1 MHVLTDRQMQ
11 WWETEVNDLHEQL
24 LQARRANLAVGAKL
38 ETSLA
43 CSAAIA
49 KKGRTYWKAARALD
63 QEKKKLLDRAKK
75 AERELEQAR
84 LRVCE
89 LETELAERDNTIE
102 WLNDQAEIYR
112 RRQSDAPEEVGK

>member
-11 WWETEVNDLHEQL
+11 WWETEVNDLHVQL

-38 ETSLA
+38 ESSLA

-63 QEKKKLLDRAKK
+63 AEKKKLLDRAKT

-84 LRVCE
+84 LRMCE
-89 LETELAERDNTIE
+89 LEAELAERDNTIE

-112 RRQSDAPEEVGK
+112 RRQPDAPAAEA

>member
-63 QEKKKLLDRAKK
+63 QEKKKLLDRAKR

-89 LETELAERDNTIE
+89 LEAELADRDNTIE
-102 WLNDQAEIYR
+102 WMAEQAEIYR
-112 RRQSDAPEEVGK
+112 RRQSDAPAAEA

>member
-1 MHVLTDRQMQ
+1 MQ

-38 ETSLA
+38 EASLA

-63 QEKKKLLDRAKK
+63 QEKKKLLDRAKR

-89 LETELAERDNTIE
+89 LEAELADRDNPIE
-102 WLNDQAEIYR
+102 WMAEQAEIYR
-112 RRQSDAPEEVGK
+112 RRQSDAPAAEA

>member
-11 WWETEVNDLHEQL
+11 WWETEVNDLQEQL

-63 QEKKKLLDRAKK
+63 QEKKKLLDRAKR

-89 LETELAERDNTIE
+89 LEAELAERDNTIE
-102 WLNDQAEIYR
+102 WMAEQAEIYR
-112 RRQSDAPEEVGK
+112 NQRPDAPAAEA

>member
-1 MHVLTDRQMQ
+1 MHILTDRQMQ

-63 QEKKKLLDRAKK
+63 AEKKKLLDRAKK

-89 LETELAERDNTIE
+89 LEAEIADRDNTIE

-112 RRQSDAPEEVGK
+112 RRQSDAPAAEA

>member
-24 LQARRANLAVGAKL
+24 LQARRANMAVGAKL

-63 QEKKKLLDRAKK
+63 QEKKKLLDRAKT

-89 LETELAERDNTIE
+89 LETELADRDNTIE
-102 WLNDQAEIYR
+102 WMAEQAEIYR
-112 RRQSDAPEEVGK
+112 RRQSDAPAVEA

>member
-24 LQARRANLAVGAKL
+24 MQARRANLAVGAKL

-89 LETELAERDNTIE
+89 LEAELAERDNTIE
-102 WLNDQAEIYR
+102 WMAEQAEIYR
-112 RRQSDAPEEVGK
+112 RRQPDNPSAEA

>member
-63 QEKKKLLDRAKK
+63 QEKKKLLDRTKK

-89 LETELAERDNTIE
+89 LEAELAERDNTIE
-102 WLNDQAEIYR
+102 WMAEQAEIYR
-112 RRQSDAPEEVGK
+112 RRQPDNPSAEA